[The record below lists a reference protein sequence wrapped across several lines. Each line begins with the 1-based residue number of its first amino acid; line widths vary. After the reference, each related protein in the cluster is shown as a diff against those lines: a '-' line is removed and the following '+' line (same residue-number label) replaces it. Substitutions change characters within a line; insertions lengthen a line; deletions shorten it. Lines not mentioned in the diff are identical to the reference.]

1 MKRSSVLLVSSN
13 YGKRSIFIDKG
24 NASSILAYLNKDD
37 RHKKKFLFIAELI
50 LRGIKNPQV
59 YDKEVV
65 GRTST
70 SVTAMKF
77 FKGQENDR
85 IYCKELALNGQRIIV
100 VAVVL
105 IEKKKTQKL
114 TKPIKSLIEKI
125 SKYEYEIE

>member
-1 MKRSSVLLVSSN
+1 MKRDAELLVSSN
-13 YGKRSIFIDKG
+13 DGKRSIYIDKA
-24 NASSILAYLNKDD
+24 NAGSILAYFNKDD
-37 RHKKKFLFIAELI
+37 RHRKKFMFIAELI
-50 LRGIKNPQV
+50 LRGIKNSQV

-65 GRTST
+65 GHTST

-85 IYCKELALNGQRIIV
+85 IYCRELKTEGRRIII

-114 TKPIKSLIEKI
+114 GKQLKSLIEKI
-125 SKYEYEIE
+125 AEYEYEIK

>member
-1 MKRSSVLLVSSN
+1 M
-13 YGKRSIFIDKG
+13 
-24 NASSILAYLNKDD
+24 
-37 RHKKKFLFIAELI
+37 FIAELI

-77 FKGQENDR
+77 FKGHENDR
-85 IYCKELALNGQRIIV
+85 IYCKELALNRQRIIV

>member
-1 MKRSSVLLVSSN
+1 MKRDSVFLIAT
-13 YGKRSIFIDKG
+13 KDEKKAIFVDKL
-24 NASSILAYLNKDD
+24 NASEILHYINQDE
-37 RHKKKFLFIAELI
+37 RHKRKFLFITELI

-70 SVTAMKF
+70 SVTALKF